1 MLDRRPW
8 VRGQIALWM
17 LTKFAMVF
25 FIILLAVIMVSF
37 TDVEKQAICRTQANA
52 IAQSVASTIINVINS
67 PVEDERKVFSLEPSL
82 SVGQKQLERYTINIT
97 NIVSQDNPDTGSL
110 VVNVLTTGGCSAGA
124 SASYDRSLKLA
135 DPNTLVRLWQD
146 SREGD
151 KTVIELKPSDIQER
165 DYYLVL
171 AKCRPKQ
178 KGLPSYLFMKKCSA
192 TLGTTVNPNSDCP
205 PYLELASGAALATNP
220 VAACCGWEAVEGV
233 NRPQCPN

>member
-1 MLDRRPW
+1 MRA
-8 VRGQIALWM
+8 QIALWM

-37 TDVEKQAICRTQANA
+37 TDTEKQAICRTQANA

-82 SVGQKQLERYTINIT
+82 SVGQKQLERYTINIS
-97 NIVSQDNPDTGSL
+97 NIVSQSNPDTGSL
-110 VVNVLTTGGCSAGA
+110 VVNVLTVGGCSAGA

-135 DPNTLVRLWQD
+135 DPDTLVRLWQD
-146 SREGD
+146 SRQGGQ
-151 KTVIELKPSDIQER
+151 TIIELKPSDIYVR

-171 AKCRPKQ
+171 AKCRPKE
-178 KGLPSYLFMKKCSA
+178 KALPSYLFLRKCSA
-192 TLGTTVNPNSDCP
+192 PLGQTVDPDVDCP
-205 PYLELASGAALATNP
+205 PYLELASGAALSTNP
-220 VAACCGWEAVEGV
+220 VASCCGWEAVEGV